1 MKSIA
6 CKMCIIN
13 CLIDRCVH
21 VYVHTYMGVCLS
33 MRAHEGMPEQRGKKR
48 PLKIF
53 SEVISLKML

>member
-13 CLIDRCVH
+13 CLIDRRVH

-33 MRAHEGMPEQRGKKR
+33 MRAHEGMPEQRGKSALLR
-48 PLKIF
+48 YFLK
-53 SEVISLKML
+53 